1 MPHRHLATL
10 QHTMELRHYW
20 KVIRRRWPFAL
31 IPVLVVLAVGMATY
45 QPPPTGYNVGVRFIV
60 GQPPSPGAAEA
71 DEQRYYNWLTSEY
84 IVNGL
89 ADWSQGNRFAQLV
102 SAELADQGHDIPAG
116 AIQGSLVAD
125 NARSQL
131 VVYLTF
137 GDAEQLAVITEAV
150 ITVLTE
156 QNADG
161 LPQLGGETAV
171 LVQLDDPI
179 INPNPA
185 GLRSQLD
192 LPLRLAIALATG
204 LGLALLV
211 EYFDPTLRDRED
223 IASLGLGLLAEIPVE
238 RKK

>member
-1 MPHRHLATL
+1 
-10 QHTMELRHYW
+10 MELRHYW
-20 KVIRRRWPFAL
+20 KVILRRWPFAL
-31 IPVLVVLAVGMATY
+31 IPVLLVLAVGVATH

-89 ADWSQGNRFAQLV
+89 ADWSRGNRFAQLV
-102 SAELADQGHDIPAG
+102 SEELATQGHAIPAG

-125 NARSQL
+125 NVRSQL

-137 GDAEQLAVITEAV
+137 GDAEQLAAITEAA

-156 QNADG
+156 QNAAG

-179 INPNPA
+179 INANPA
-185 GLRSQLD
+185 GLRNQLD
-192 LPLRLAIALATG
+192 LPLRLALALATG
-204 LGLALLV
+204 LGLVLLV
-211 EYFDPTLRDRED
+211 EYFDPTLRDRDDVTALQLEL
-223 IASLGLGLLAEIPVE
+223 LGEIPVE
-238 RKK
+238 SKK

>member
-1 MPHRHLATL
+1 
-10 QHTMELRHYW
+10 MELRHYW
-20 KVIRRRWPFAL
+20 KVILRRWPFAL
-31 IPVLVVLAVGMATY
+31 IPVLLVLAVGVATY

-89 ADWSQGNRFAQLV
+89 ADWSRGNRFAQLV
-102 SAELADQGHDIPAG
+102 SEELAAQGQAIPAG

-125 NARSQL
+125 NVRSQL

-137 GDAEQLAVITEAV
+137 GDAEQLAAITEAA

-156 QNADG
+156 QNAAG

-179 INPNPA
+179 INANPA
-185 GLRSQLD
+185 GLRNQLD
-192 LPLRLAIALATG
+192 LPLRLALALATG
-204 LGLALLV
+204 LGLVLLV
-211 EYFDPTLRDRED
+211 EYFDPTLRDRDDVTALQLEL
-223 IASLGLGLLAEIPVE
+223 LGEIPVE
-238 RKK
+238 K